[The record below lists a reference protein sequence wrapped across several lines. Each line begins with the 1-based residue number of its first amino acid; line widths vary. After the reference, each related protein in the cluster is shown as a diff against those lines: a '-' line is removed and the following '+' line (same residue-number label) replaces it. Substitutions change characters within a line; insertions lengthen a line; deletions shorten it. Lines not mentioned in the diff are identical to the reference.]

1 MRERKMSEMC
11 DRIVSEV
18 RDVRYDVRKRIVSE
32 VRIRIV
38 SEVRERKLSDVR
50 ELKVS
55 EVRDRIVYEVRE
67 RTLSE
72 MLERIVVEVRH
83 TPSDWDMHGI
93 IAIVTISLLAKTVLL
108 GDADDIQDVIE
119 TRQLVRYINSSP
131 KEYAKIAKL
140 VENAANINGMFRT
153 LQTEQREEFRN
164 ENVPAVM
171 ADNVTEIPMT
181 TIPSTKPTTK
191 KPKPKKFP
199 ISELCANHSE
209 ALKQGLARQD
219 VWAVRMIDAAGKPPA
234 NILGGGIVWFGDF
247 DECVAIQDVA
257 TNVSGIKYRFDAQY
271 CKARVPLRGP
281 LNNIIP
287 GNPTVTLG
295 VCVPDSCSKKD
306 VQNLLRKFLYENVS
320 TELTA
325 SIQTCVET
333 DIPYDTRAEIVLV
346 VIGLFI
352 AAMLLGTGYDLIV
365 IQWPKWRHIE
375 EITSSEEIAIE
386 ASEKQQLIEN
396 TKSRIKEYQPGI
408 PGKLL
413 LSFSMYTNGSK
424 ILDTK
429 QGKGVITCINGIR
442 FLSMTWVIIGHAFSA
457 PNNIADNIAEFMPRM
472 LKRWTFMAVCNAYV
486 SVDSFFTLSGLLLT
500 YLVMKELDKN
510 KGRLKWFMFYFHR
523 FWRLTPPYMLV
534 IMVSVSLFHYTG
546 TGPNWPTGGID
557 KGCEKGWW
565 YNLLYINNFVED
577 NKKKRTKEEGMHYKK
592 GWWYDLLYIN
602 NFVEDNKKKKKVCE
616 KGWWYDINNKKD
628 NKKKVCI
635 IRRDGGTIFC
645 ISIPLY
651 RTSRRSGDAT
661 HWKKLYVKPYCRI
674 GPYLV
679 GMYAGYILYRT
690 NCKVHINRYLN
701 LAIWSAAIGT
711 GMAIVYGL
719 YDDINSETPLPT
731 SVAAFYNAVHRT
743 AWGLCISWVIFA
755 CATGNGGTVKHD
767 KPC

>member
-1 MRERKMSEMC
+1 
-11 DRIVSEV
+11 
-18 RDVRYDVRKRIVSE
+18 
-32 VRIRIV
+32 
-38 SEVRERKLSDVR
+38 
-50 ELKVS
+50 
-55 EVRDRIVYEVRE
+55 
-67 RTLSE
+67 
-72 MLERIVVEVRH
+72 
-83 TPSDWDMHGI
+83 MHWI
-93 IAIVTISLLAKTVLL
+93 IALVTISLLARTVLL
-108 GDADDIQDVIE
+108 GDADDIEDVIE

-577 NKKKRTKEEGMHYKK
+577 NKKKCFGVAWYLANDMQFYILSPLILLPLYHFHLLGVGILMVFLVGTTITTGVISTHY
-592 GWWYDLLYIN
+592 DIPAN
-602 NFVEDNKKKKKVCE
+602 NFDAGNS
-616 KGWWYDINNKKD
+616 KD
-628 NKKKVCI
+628 WFPKI
-635 IRRDGGTIFC
+635 YI
-645 ISIPLY
+645 
-651 RTSRRSGDAT
+651 
-661 HWKKLYVKPYCRI
+661 KPYCRM

-679 GMYAGYILYRT
+679 GMYAGYLLYKT
-690 NCKVHINRYLN
+690 NCRLQINRYLN

-755 CATGNGGTVKHD
+755 CATGNGGFINTILSWKASS
-767 KPC
+767 P

>member
-1 MRERKMSEMC
+1 MKRLGFRCGFTVRRTAMKEIQVLDVGFSVRRTAMKEIQVLDVGFTVKRKAM
-11 DRIVSEV
+11 
-18 RDVRYDVRKRIVSE
+18 
-32 VRIRIV
+32 
-38 SEVRERKLSDVR
+38 
-50 ELKVS
+50 
-55 EVRDRIVYEVRE
+55 
-67 RTLSE
+67 
-72 MLERIVVEVRH
+72 
-83 TPSDWDMHGI
+83 
-93 IAIVTISLLAKTVLL
+93 
-108 GDADDIQDVIE
+108 
-119 TRQLVRYINSSP
+119 
-131 KEYAKIAKL
+131 KE
-140 VENAANINGMFRT
+140 
-153 LQTEQREEFRN
+153 
-164 ENVPAVM
+164 
-171 ADNVTEIPMT
+171 
-181 TIPSTKPTTK
+181 
-191 KPKPKKFP
+191 
-199 ISELCANHSE
+199 
-209 ALKQGLARQD
+209 
-219 VWAVRMIDAAGKPPA
+219 
-234 NILGGGIVWFGDF
+234 
-247 DECVAIQDVA
+247 
-257 TNVSGIKYRFDAQY
+257 IK
-271 CKARVPLRGP
+271 
-281 LNNIIP
+281 
-287 GNPTVTLG
+287 GNPTVTIG

-365 IQWPKWRHIE
+365 IQWPKWRRIE

-577 NKKKRTKEEGMHYKK
+577 NKKKCFGVAWYLANDMQFYILSPLILLPLYHFHLLGVGILMVFLVGTTITTGVISTHY
-592 GWWYDLLYIN
+592 DIPAN
-602 NFVEDNKKKKKVCE
+602 NFDA
-616 KGWWYDINNKKD
+616 
-628 NKKKVCI
+628 
-635 IRRDGGTIFC
+635 
-645 ISIPLY
+645 
-651 RTSRRSGDAT
+651 GDAT

-690 NCKVHINRYLN
+690 NCKVRINRYLN

-755 CATGNGGTVKHD
+755 CATGNGGFINTILSWKAFIPLSRLTYMAYLVHMMILNHWKYSQTKTIHLSD
-767 KPC
+767 SEYIYEIVGHIVLSFMAAFVTSLAFESPMLGLESVIFRRKQNKR

>member
-1 MRERKMSEMC
+1 
-11 DRIVSEV
+11 
-18 RDVRYDVRKRIVSE
+18 
-32 VRIRIV
+32 
-38 SEVRERKLSDVR
+38 
-50 ELKVS
+50 
-55 EVRDRIVYEVRE
+55 
-67 RTLSE
+67 
-72 MLERIVVEVRH
+72 
-83 TPSDWDMHGI
+83 MHWI
-93 IAIVTISLLAKTVLL
+93 IALVTISLLARTVLL
-108 GDADDIQDVIE
+108 GDADDIEDVIE

-577 NKKKRTKEEGMHYKK
+577 NKKKCFGVAWYLANDMQFYILSPLILLPLYHFHLLGVGILMVFLVGTTITTGVISTHY
-592 GWWYDLLYIN
+592 DIPAN
-602 NFVEDNKKKKKVCE
+602 NFDA
-616 KGWWYDINNKKD
+616 
-628 NKKKVCI
+628 
-635 IRRDGGTIFC
+635 
-645 ISIPLY
+645 
-651 RTSRRSGDAT
+651 GDAT

-755 CATGNGGTVKHD
+755 CATGNGGFINTILSWKAFIPLSRLTYMAYLVHMMILNHWKYSQTKTIHLSD
-767 KPC
+767 SEYIYEIVGHIVLSFMAAFVTSLAFESPMLGLESVIFRRKQNKR

>member
-1 MRERKMSEMC
+1 
-11 DRIVSEV
+11 
-18 RDVRYDVRKRIVSE
+18 
-32 VRIRIV
+32 
-38 SEVRERKLSDVR
+38 
-50 ELKVS
+50 
-55 EVRDRIVYEVRE
+55 
-67 RTLSE
+67 
-72 MLERIVVEVRH
+72 
-83 TPSDWDMHGI
+83 MHWI
-93 IAIVTISLLAKTVLL
+93 IALVTISLLARTVLL
-108 GDADDIQDVIE
+108 GDADDIEDVIE

-577 NKKKRTKEEGMHYKK
+577 NKKKCFGVAWYLANDMQFYILSPLILLPLYHFHLLGVGILMVFLVGTTITTGVISTHY
-592 GWWYDLLYIN
+592 DIPAN
-602 NFVEDNKKKKKVCE
+602 NFDAGNS
-616 KGWWYDINNKKD
+616 KD
-628 NKKKVCI
+628 WFPKI
-635 IRRDGGTIFC
+635 YI
-645 ISIPLY
+645 
-651 RTSRRSGDAT
+651 
-661 HWKKLYVKPYCRI
+661 KPYCRM

-679 GMYAGYILYRT
+679 GMYAGYLLYKT
-690 NCKVHINRYLN
+690 NCRLQINRYLN

-755 CATGNGGTVKHD
+755 CATGNGGFINTILSWKAFIPLSRLTYMAYLVHMMILNHWKYSQTKTIHLSD
-767 KPC
+767 SEYIYEIVGHIVLSFMAAFVTSLAFESPMLGLESVIFRRKQNKR

>member
-1 MRERKMSEMC
+1 MTF
-11 DRIVSEV
+11 I
-18 RDVRYDVRKRIVSE
+18 
-32 VRIRIV
+32 
-38 SEVRERKLSDVR
+38 
-50 ELKVS
+50 
-55 EVRDRIVYEVRE
+55 
-67 RTLSE
+67 
-72 MLERIVVEVRH
+72 
-83 TPSDWDMHGI
+83 
-93 IAIVTISLLAKTVLL
+93 LLV
-108 GDADDIQDVIE
+108 
-119 TRQLVRYINSSP
+119 
-131 KEYAKIAKL
+131 
-140 VENAANINGMFRT
+140 
-153 LQTEQREEFRN
+153 
-164 ENVPAVM
+164 
-171 ADNVTEIPMT
+171 
-181 TIPSTKPTTK
+181 
-191 KPKPKKFP
+191 
-199 ISELCANHSE
+199 
-209 ALKQGLARQD
+209 
-219 VWAVRMIDAAGKPPA
+219 IDAAGKPPA

-247 DECVAIQDVA
+247 DECLAVQDVA

-271 CKARVPLRGP
+271 CKARVPLKGP
-281 LNNIIP
+281 LGNIIP
-287 GNPTVTLG
+287 GNPTVTIG

-333 DIPYDTRAEIVLV
+333 DIPYDSRAEIVLV

-365 IQWPKWRHIE
+365 IQWPKWRQIE

-386 ASEKQQLIEN
+386 ASEKQQLIEG

-413 LSFSMYTNGSK
+413 LSFSVYSNGSK
-424 ILDTK
+424 ILDTN

-486 SVDSFFTLSGLLLT
+486 SVDSFFTL
-500 YLVMKELDKN
+500 
-510 KGRLKWFMFYFHR
+510 
-523 FWRLTPPYMLV
+523 RLTPPYMLV

-546 TGPNWPTGGID
+546 SGPNWPTGGID

-577 NKKKRTKEEGMHYKK
+577 NKKKCFGVAWYLANDMQFYILSPLILLPLYHFHLLGVGILMVFLVGTTITTGVISSHY
-592 GWWYDLLYIN
+592 DIPAN
-602 NFVEDNKKKKKVCE
+602 NFDA
-616 KGWWYDINNKKD
+616 
-628 NKKKVCI
+628 
-635 IRRDGGTIFC
+635 
-645 ISIPLY
+645 
-651 RTSRRSGDAT
+651 GDAT

-690 NCKVHINRYLN
+690 NCKIHINRYLN
-701 LAIWSAAIGT
+701 LAVWSAAIGT

-719 YDDINSETPLPT
+719 YDDINSDTPLPT

-755 CATGNGGTVKHD
+755 CATGNGGFINTILSWKAFIPLSRLTYMAYLVHMMILNHWKYSQTKTIHLSD
-767 KPC
+767 SEYIYEIVGHIVLSFMAAFVTSLAFESPMLGLESVIFRRKQNKR

>member
-1 MRERKMSEMC
+1 
-11 DRIVSEV
+11 
-18 RDVRYDVRKRIVSE
+18 
-32 VRIRIV
+32 
-38 SEVRERKLSDVR
+38 
-50 ELKVS
+50 
-55 EVRDRIVYEVRE
+55 
-67 RTLSE
+67 
-72 MLERIVVEVRH
+72 
-83 TPSDWDMHGI
+83 MHGI
-93 IAIVTISLLAKTVLL
+93 IAIVTISLLARTVLL

-164 ENVPAVM
+164 ENVPSVM

-577 NKKKRTKEEGMHYKK
+577 NKKKCFGVAWYLANDMQFYILSPLILLPLYHFHLLGVGILMVFLVGTTITTGVISTHY
-592 GWWYDLLYIN
+592 DIPAN
-602 NFVEDNKKKKKVCE
+602 NFDAGNS
-616 KGWWYDINNKKD
+616 KD
-628 NKKKVCI
+628 WFPKI
-635 IRRDGGTIFC
+635 YI
-645 ISIPLY
+645 
-651 RTSRRSGDAT
+651 
-661 HWKKLYVKPYCRI
+661 KPYCRM

-679 GMYAGYILYRT
+679 GMYAGYLLYKT
-690 NCKVHINRYLN
+690 NCRLQINRYLN

-755 CATGNGGTVKHD
+755 CATGNGGFINTILSWKAFIPLSRLTYMAYLVHMMILNHWKYSQTKTIHLSD
-767 KPC
+767 SEYIYEIVGHIVLSFMAAFVTSLAFESPMLGLESVIFRRKQNKR

>member
-1 MRERKMSEMC
+1 
-11 DRIVSEV
+11 
-18 RDVRYDVRKRIVSE
+18 
-32 VRIRIV
+32 
-38 SEVRERKLSDVR
+38 
-50 ELKVS
+50 
-55 EVRDRIVYEVRE
+55 
-67 RTLSE
+67 
-72 MLERIVVEVRH
+72 
-83 TPSDWDMHGI
+83 MHGI
-93 IAIVTISLLAKTVLL
+93 IAIVTISLLARTVLL

-164 ENVPAVM
+164 ENVPSVM

-577 NKKKRTKEEGMHYKK
+577 NKKKCFGVAWYLANDMQFYILSPLILLPLYHFHLLGVGILMVFLVGTTITTGVISTHY
-592 GWWYDLLYIN
+592 DIPAN
-602 NFVEDNKKKKKVCE
+602 NFDA
-616 KGWWYDINNKKD
+616 
-628 NKKKVCI
+628 
-635 IRRDGGTIFC
+635 
-645 ISIPLY
+645 
-651 RTSRRSGDAT
+651 GDAT

-755 CATGNGGTVKHD
+755 CATGNGGFINTILSWKAFIPLSRLTYMAYLVHMMILNHWKYSQTKTIHLSD
-767 KPC
+767 SEYIYEIVGHIVLSFMAAFVTSLAFESPMLGLESVIFRRKQNKR